1 MKPLLKF
8 SEKMKK
14 NFSISLVLSSISLP
28 IISDLARAL
37 PQPIIP
43 HPIAAKN
50 DDISVTGDNGKY
62 MVRMPVKSSRENAWK
77 VLTGY
82 TDLPR
87 FIPELISSKIV
98 KNNRNQKILDQIY
111 SGPSTFGLKAKIRV
125 NVMEVY
131 LKKLDITL
139 VNADYL
145 KNYQGSWS
153 IESSS
158 DKSNQ
163 LILIHKIN
171 IDPKIGFAKEL
182 FFQLYKESLS
192 DAMTQLKKE
201 IESRT

>member
-1 MKPLLKF
+1 MLNSAKKARHYLNQINCTNETRFKIF
-8 SEKMKK
+8 KKMKK
-14 NFSISLVLSSISLP
+14 NFSISLVLSAIFLP
-28 IISDLARAL
+28 TIIDLAQAL
-37 PQPIIP
+37 PPSIIP
-43 HPIAAKN
+43 RQIAAKN
-50 DDISVTGDNGKY
+50 EAISITGDNGKY
-62 MVRMPVKSSRENAWK
+62 IVRIPVKSSRENAWK

-98 KNNRNQKILDQIY
+98 KNNGNQKILDQIY

-131 LKKLDITL
+131 PKKLDITL

-158 DKSNQ
+158 DTAVALSMWDSKS
-163 LILIHKIN
+163 LI
-171 IDPKIGFAKEL
+171 
-182 FFQLYKESLS
+182 
-192 DAMTQLKKE
+192 
-201 IESRT
+201 

>member
-14 NFSISLVLSSISLP
+14 NFSLSLVLSSISLP
-28 IISDLARAL
+28 IISDLVRAL
-37 PQPIIP
+37 PPSITPYPIT
-43 HPIAAKN
+43 AKN
-50 DDISVTGDNGKY
+50 DDINVTGDNGKY
-62 MVRMPVKSSRENAWK
+62 MVLIPVKSSRENAWK
-77 VLTGY
+77 VLTSY

-98 KNNRNQKILDQIY
+98 KDNGNQKILDQIY
-111 SGPSTFGLKAKIRV
+111 FGPSTFGLKAKIRV

-131 LKKLDITL
+131 PKKIDITL
-139 VNADYL
+139 VKADYL

>member
-8 SEKMKK
+8 SGKMKK
-14 NFSISLVLSSISLP
+14 TSLISLVLSAISLP
-28 IISDLARAL
+28 IIIDLTQAL

-43 HPIAAKN
+43 HQIAAKN
-50 DDISVTGDNGKY
+50 EAVSITGDNGKY
-62 MVRMPVKSSRENAWK
+62 IVRIPVKSSRENAWK

-87 FIPELISSKIV
+87 FIPELLSSKIV
-98 KNNRNQKILDQIY
+98 KDNGNQKILDQIY
-111 SGPSTFGLKAKIRV
+111 FGPSTFGLKAKIRI
-125 NVMEVY
+125 NVMETY
-131 LKKLDITL
+131 PKKLDITL
-139 VNADYL
+139 VKADYL
-145 KNYQGSWS
+145 KNYQGSWI

-163 LILIHKIN
+163 LILINKIN

-182 FFQLYKESLS
+182 FFQFYEESLN